1 VEGESS
7 VPAEC
12 NPLGICDIELPP
24 FLPKGSPVELTYLYN
39 ENQLLEVV
47 VEAYGRQ
54 NRVRIARNTGLS
66 DLELATATADLQ
78 LITVS

>member
-1 VEGESS
+1 
-7 VPAEC
+7 
-12 NPLGICDIELPP
+12 
-24 FLPKGSPVELTYLYN
+24 VELTYLYN